1 MDDLQLN
8 FVIEENK
15 PAINVTK
22 VTANLKKGSW
32 KKKRMDAKKIVQR
45 VKKEQKAPAE
55 SASIEALKKEKL
67 ESSVKE
73 YPRQQEFQRKVTA
86 PPNEKTQNPNFTSSI
101 FTANPELPKIEAKPV
116 EDVEVQPVFDDGTF
130 AGLGLHPILVAH
142 LAKLNVVAP
151 TAIQTQSIPQILQ
164 VSDRDIIIQAQ
175 TGSGKTYSFLL
186 PILDHLIKASAKY
199 SHEKEFFDR
208 KAGAFA
214 IVLVPTRELAQQ
226 ISKVLEELL
235 RYTRNSANETES
247 SQHCRHWIVSGILVG
262 GESRKS
268 EKARLR
274 KGVNIVV
281 CTPGRLLDH
290 LKATESF
297 LVGNVRWLILDEA
310 DNLLHLGFEES
321 LKEILE
327 ILNRKGEQSSTNGN
341 RRRIEFF
348 PSERQTILC
357 SATIEGGVQKLA
369 QETLRDPLFIKA
381 EVKEQSESDQ
391 IQIPKQ
397 LRQHYVL
404 CPAKLRLVNLIGL
417 LRKIT
422 DGGQRKCKVIVFMA
436 TGDSVDWHFDALHR
450 VSQSPDREESIELK
464 IDPNEDAKPVLYNDL
479 AKLRSGYETL
489 MLPQAKLFKLH
500 GSLAQQERQSIFSG
514 FSPSVKDT
522 STILFCTDVAARG
535 LDVPDVTHIVQYD
548 PPADVRD
555 YIHRIG
561 RTARI
566 GKDGFSYVFLLPS
579 EAEYLDLLE
588 DYKCRLQEQPMRELL
603 ETLEP
608 LATTKPKVRKHQNYE
623 IAATDVHMKFE
634 RFVHSNQTVFE
645 VNLEFNVCPEGILFT
660 CAGVYHTRCVR
671 ETHFSHQETPPWSSC
686 KVVLLERSSP
696 AVAIETG
703 FDYQKQQR
711 PNQIWRSL
719 RKCDEKKGES
729 NDQGCNGF
737 RICRW

>member
-15 PAINVTK
+15 PAVNVTK
-22 VTANLKKGSW
+22 VTSNLKKGSW
-32 KKKRMDAKKIVQR
+32 KKKRLDAKKIVQR
-45 VKKEQKAPAE
+45 IKKGQRTPSENSQPASLVKDTKESP
-55 SASIEALKKEKL
+55 LKEPPK
-67 ESSVKE
+67 
-73 YPRQQEFQRKVTA
+73 QQEFQRKVQ
-86 PPNEKTQNPNFTSSI
+86 PQPNEKTQNPNFTSSI
-101 FTANPELPKIEAKPV
+101 FTANPELPKIESKPV
-116 EDVEVQPVFDDGTF
+116 EDVVVEAVFADGTF
-130 AGLGLHPILVAH
+130 AGLGLHPVLAAHMEKLHLVT
-142 LAKLNVVAP
+142 P
-151 TAIQTQSIPQILQ
+151 TAIQTQSIPKLLQ

-186 PILDHLIKASAKY
+186 PILNHLIKASAKY
-199 SHEKEFFDR
+199 SNDTEFFDR
-208 KAGAFA
+208 HTGAFA

-235 RYTRNSANETES
+235 RYTRNSTGETEM

-274 KGVNIVV
+274 KGMNIVV

-327 ILNRKGEQSSTNGN
+327 ILNQKGKQGAVDGIRKK
-341 RRRIEFF
+341 IDYF
-348 PSERQTILC
+348 PFERQTILC

-381 EVKEQSESDQ
+381 EAKEDTETDQ

-397 LRQHYVL
+397 LKQHYVL

-417 LRKIT
+417 LRKVT
-422 DGGQRKCKVIVFMA
+422 ANGQKKCKVIVFMA

-450 VSQSPDREESIELK
+450 VSESPDRDEKLELK
-464 IDPNEDAKPVLYNDL
+464 IDPNDESKPVQYNDL
-479 AKLRSGYETL
+479 AKLRSGYESAV
-489 MLPQAKLFKLH
+489 LPNAKLYKLH
-500 GSLAQQERQSIFSG
+500 GSLAQQERQAIFSG
-514 FSPSVKDT
+514 FAPGVKDN

-566 GKDGFSYVFLLPS
+566 GREGFSYVFLLPS

-588 DYKCRLQEQPMRELL
+588 DYQCRLQEQPMPELL

-608 LATTKPKVRKHQNYE
+608 LATTKPKVQKHQNYE
-623 IAATDVHMKFE
+623 VAATDVHMKFE
-634 RFVHSNQTVFE
+634 RFVHTNQ
-645 VNLEFNVCPEGILFT
+645 
-660 CAGVYHTRCVR
+660 
-671 ETHFSHQETPPWSSC
+671 S
-686 KVVLLERSSP
+686 VL
-696 AVAIETG
+696 
-703 FDYQKQQR
+703 
-711 PNQIWRSL
+711 
-719 RKCDEKKGES
+719 
-729 NDQGCNGF
+729 
-737 RICRW
+737 